1 MDRNT
6 LEGLHRAHVSRL
18 AADTG
23 QALRKHGY
31 DALVVHSGAPQ
42 KRTQADDQYWPLRVT
57 PEFQHWLPLME
68 PGCALVVEPG
78 RKPRL
83 LRLRETNFWE
93 ALALPETD
101 HFWGSFDVV
110 EASSAPAMRDLLP
123 RARVANPPQLV
134 AALDQLRVHKTPY
147 EEECIAEA
155 NRRAAAGHEDLRR
168 LFADGDRPELELH
181 LAFLG
186 ATKQD
191 DADTPYKNIVAL
203 GAHSATL
210 HHVSYSKRAQ
220 PAQSLL
226 VDAGACFAGYCS
238 DVTRTWVKGGG
249 GAGSAFAGLVAQVDA
264 MQQRLCAQARTGL
277 PYEALHDESHRQVGG
292 ILRETGLLKTSG
304 EEGVAAGVTRAFYP
318 HGPSCATRPSFR
330 SDSASPSSRASTS
343 SMRCSARFAKG
354 PSRAPSTGGSSMPS
368 RPSAASASKTTWSS
382 AKTAS
387 ATSPANPS
395 PKAVALWTKRS
406 PRSRGG
412 RGVDFSKKKSPRA
425 PRLRG
430 DLFGQ
435 CTPAI
440 SFLMGRVSAASSTA
454 EPMAKAATE
463 RKSPGR
469 DPFGSK

>member
-93 ALALPETD
+93 ALAPPETD

-123 RARVANPPQLV
+123 RAHVAFIGDEVAAAKAWGIADVNPPQLV

-168 LFADGDRPELELH
+168 LFADDRPELELH

-318 HGPSCATRPSFR
+318 HGLGHSLGLQCHDVGCASVKPRPENPFLRNTTIISERQCFTVEPGIYFIE
-330 SDSASPSSRASTS
+330 SLL
-343 SMRCSARFAKG
+343 
-354 PSRAPSTGGSSMPS
+354 
-368 RPSAASASKTTWSS
+368 RP
-382 AKTAS
+382 
-387 ATSPANPS
+387 
-395 PKAVALWTKRS
+395 VRE
-406 PRSRGG
+406 G
-412 RGVDFSKKKSPRA
+412 PRA
-425 PRLRG
+425 KDVDWKLVDALASFGGVRIEDDVVVRENGLRNLTREVLPQG
-430 DLFGQ
+430 GGTLD
-435 CTPAI
+435 
-440 SFLMGRVSAASSTA
+440 
-454 EPMAKAATE
+454 
-463 RKSPGR
+463 
-469 DPFGSK
+469 

>member
-93 ALALPETD
+93 ALAPPETD

-123 RARVANPPQLV
+123 RAHVAFIGDEVAAAKAWGIADVNPPQLV

-168 LFADGDRPELELH
+168 LFADGDRSELELH

-238 DVTRTWVKGGG
+238 DVTRTWVKGRG

-318 HGPSCATRPSFR
+318 HGLGHSLGLQCHDVGCASVKPRPENPFLRNTTIISERQCFTVEPGIYFIDALLR
-330 SDSASPSSRASTS
+330 PLREGPL
-343 SMRCSARFAKG
+343 ARTVDW
-354 PSRAPSTGGSSMPS
+354 RL
-368 RPSAASASKTTWSS
+368 
-382 AKTAS
+382 
-387 ATSPANPS
+387 
-395 PKAVALWTKRS
+395 VDALS
-406 PRSRGG
+406 
-412 RGVDFSKKKSPRA
+412 
-425 PRLRG
+425 
-430 DLFGQ
+430 
-435 CTPAI
+435 
-440 SFLMGRVSAASSTA
+440 
-454 EPMAKAATE
+454 
-463 RKSPGR
+463 
-469 DPFGSK
+469 PFGGIRIEDDVVVRENGLRNLTRESLPQGGGTLD

>member
-93 ALALPETD
+93 ALAPPETD

-123 RARVANPPQLV
+123 RAHVAFIGDEVAAAKAWGIADVNPPQLV

-318 HGPSCATRPSFR
+318 HGLGHSLGLQCHDVGCASVKPRPENPFLRNTTIISERQCFTVEPGIYFIDALLR
-330 SDSASPSSRASTS
+330 PLREGPL
-343 SMRCSARFAKG
+343 ARTVDW
-354 PSRAPSTGGSSMPS
+354 RL
-368 RPSAASASKTTWSS
+368 
-382 AKTAS
+382 
-387 ATSPANPS
+387 
-395 PKAVALWTKRS
+395 VDALS
-406 PRSRGG
+406 
-412 RGVDFSKKKSPRA
+412 
-425 PRLRG
+425 
-430 DLFGQ
+430 
-435 CTPAI
+435 
-440 SFLMGRVSAASSTA
+440 
-454 EPMAKAATE
+454 
-463 RKSPGR
+463 
-469 DPFGSK
+469 PFGGIRIEDDVVVRENGLRNLTREVLPQGGGTLD

>member
-93 ALALPETD
+93 ALAPPETD

-123 RARVANPPQLV
+123 RAHVAFIGDEVAAAKAWGIADVNPPQLV

-318 HGPSCATRPSFR
+318 HGLGHSLGLQCHDVGCASVKPRPENPFLRNTTIISERQCFTVEPGIYFIDALLR
-330 SDSASPSSRASTS
+330 PLREGPL
-343 SMRCSARFAKG
+343 ARTVDWKL
-354 PSRAPSTGGSSMPS
+354 
-368 RPSAASASKTTWSS
+368 
-382 AKTAS
+382 
-387 ATSPANPS
+387 
-395 PKAVALWTKRS
+395 VDALS
-406 PRSRGG
+406 
-412 RGVDFSKKKSPRA
+412 
-425 PRLRG
+425 
-430 DLFGQ
+430 
-435 CTPAI
+435 
-440 SFLMGRVSAASSTA
+440 
-454 EPMAKAATE
+454 
-463 RKSPGR
+463 
-469 DPFGSK
+469 PFGGIRIEDDVVVRENGLRNLTRESLPQGGGTLD